1 MVILNLDPLLPKM
14 SESVQTST
22 ALCVRGLQRF
32 CCVSFI
38 ERAVTMI

>member
-1 MVILNLDPLLPKM
+1 MFILNLDPLLPRF

-22 ALCVRGLQRF
+22 ALRVIGLQRF

-38 ERAVTMI
+38 ERAVIV